1 MRNENPMYTTIL
13 AADAQGMVFAN
24 ALPFT
29 PYSVKHRKCFQDSV
43 RTKDFSVGEYMIGIA
58 SHLQSLPFAHPVLD
72 SRGRV
77 KTVVITGIDL
87 DHYGQM
93 FAKTKLPEG
102 SVLAIFDHKNVR
114 LYRSDESKQYTWE
127 IDSPEMIERMS
138 AKPDE
143 GLFTSAGVDRV
154 KRLYAYKRFYLE
166 GSTSPYLFMRV
177 GIPEERA
184 LAHARNTMF
193 ITVTL
198 LCAAF
203 ILAVAVA
210 WFLGKMIIVQRLDR
224 LADTSLRLG
233 HGDLTARTGLEDSED
248 ELGQVTKAF
257 DDMAAELERIESERK
272 FAEEALRES
281 EEKYRSI
288 FENAVEGIYRS
299 SLDGTYIDLNPAFA
313 RIFGYDSPEELKNA
327 ITDIDR
333 QIYVDPEKRDECNRI
348 VQEQGEAIF
357 EIQVYRKG
365 GGTAWISNSVR
376 AIRDSDGNVTRF
388 EGVVEDITER
398 KRMEEELRQSEEK
411 YRSLATTADSM
422 YLMDRDYR
430 YLSMNDGYLSRFNL
444 PLDKIIG
451 RTYGEFHSQ
460 ESTRTFVETVDHV
473 FESGRPIQIEHRSD
487 RDGRYFLR
495 TFSPVRSPDGKA
507 TTAVTVV
514 SKDITA
520 RKQAEDALR
529 ESEEKYRTMAD
540 SLPQIIFET
549 DLQDRFTFVNSAA
562 SVMTGYTQEFLTELY
577 AAQLIAPEDRK
588 RARSNMERIL
598 AGEESAGNEYTC
610 LRKDGS
616 RYPVSI
622 HSSTITPDNQIVG
635 LRGFVVD
642 ITQRKQME
650 GRLRRAEK
658 MEALG
663 TLAGGVA
670 HDLNN
675 VLGVLV
681 GYSELLLMEI
691 PEEHPWR
698 EHVSQVMQSS
708 QRATAMIQDLLTMA
722 RRGVLVSE
730 VVNLNEVIT
739 DYLETPEFEKLK
751 SYHPSVVFKTE
762 LGKSL
767 LNINGSPVHLGK
779 TIMNLVSNASE
790 AISDQGEVTI
800 RTEIR
805 YLDKPIRGYD
815 EVKEGDYVVLT
826 VSDNGMGI
834 SAKDIEK
841 IFEPFYTKKVMGR
854 SGTGLGLAVVWGTVK
869 DHNGYIDV
877 RSETGKGSTFIIYLP
892 ATREELTRDEEKT
905 APAQYMG
912 RGESILVV
920 DDVTAQREVAT
931 SVLTKLAYAVDA
943 VSSGENAVEYLRT
956 HKADLVVL
964 DMIMDPGIDGLD
976 TYKRILEINPKQ
988 KAIIVS
994 GFSETD
1000 RVHQAQALGAG
1011 AYVKKPYL
1019 LERLGKAVRQELAR
1033 LI

>member
-1 MRNENPMYTTIL
+1 M
-13 AADAQGMVFAN
+13 
-24 ALPFT
+24 
-29 PYSVKHRKCFQDSV
+29 
-43 RTKDFSVGEYMIGIA
+43 GEYMIGIA
-58 SHLQSLPFAHPVLD
+58 SGLQSFPFAYPVLD
-72 SRGRV
+72 SKGRV
-77 KTVVITGIDL
+77 QAVVIVGIDL
-87 DHYGQM
+87 DRYGQM

-102 SVLAIFDHKNVR
+102 SVLAIFDHKNVHI
-114 LYRSDESKQYTWE
+114 YRSYESEESTG
-127 IDSPEMIERMS
+127 ITDAFEMIDHMS
-138 AKPDE
+138 AKPVE
-143 GLFTSAGVDRV
+143 GLFTGAGHDGV

-166 GSTSPYLFMRV
+166 GSASPYLFMRV
-177 GIPEERA
+177 GIPEAQA
-184 LAHARNTMF
+184 LAHARNTLF
-193 ITVTL
+193 ITVAL

-203 ILAVAVA
+203 IIAVAVA

-224 LADTSLRLG
+224 LVDASQRLG
-233 HGDLTARTGLEDSED
+233 YGDLSTRTGLEHSAD

-257 DDMAAELERIESERK
+257 DDMATQLEHKESERK
-272 FAEEALRES
+272 FAEEALRDS

-299 SLDGTYIDLNPAFA
+299 RPDGRYIDVNPAFA
-313 RIFGYDSPEELKNA
+313 RIFGYDSPEELKDA
-327 ITDIDR
+327 VTDIGR
-333 QIYVDPEKRDECNRI
+333 QLYVDPEKRDECIRM
-348 VQEQGEAIF
+348 VQEKGEAIF
-357 EIQVYRKG
+357 EIQVYRKDRSK
-365 GGTAWISNSVR
+365 AWVSNSVR
-376 AIRDSDGNVTRF
+376 TIRDSDGNITYF
-388 EGVVEDITER
+388 EGVAKDITER
-398 KRMEEELRQSEEK
+398 RRMEEDLRKSEEK

-422 YLMDRDYR
+422 YLVDRDYR
-430 YLSMNDGYLSRFNL
+430 YLSMNERHLSRFNL
-444 PLDKIIG
+444 PSDIVIG

-460 ESTRTFVETVDHV
+460 ESTREFVKIVDGV
-473 FESGRPIQIEHRSD
+473 FESGRPIQHEHRSE

-507 TTAVTVV
+507 TAAVTVV
-514 SKDITA
+514 AKDITE
-520 RKQAEDALR
+520 RKHAEEALR
-529 ESEEKYRTMAD
+529 ESEEKYRNMAD

-549 DLQDRFTFVNSAA
+549 DLQGRFTFVNRPA
-562 SVMTGYTQEFLTELY
+562 SVMTGYTQEEFLTELY
-577 AAQLIAPEDRK
+577 AAQLVAPEDRK
-588 RARSNMERIL
+588 RARSNMEMIL
-598 AGEESAGNEYTC
+598 AGKESAGNEYTC

-616 RYPVSI
+616 RCPVSI
-622 HSSTITPDNQIVG
+622 HSSTIIHDNQMVG

-691 PEEHPWR
+691 PEGHPWR
-698 EHVSQVMQSS
+698 RYVSQVMQSS
-708 QRATAMIQDLLTMA
+708 QKATAMIQDLLTLA
-722 RRGVLVSE
+722 RRGVVVSA

-739 DYLETPEFEKLK
+739 DYLESPEFEKLK
-751 SYHPSVVFKTE
+751 AYHPLVTFKTE
-762 LGKSL
+762 LGKDL
-767 LNINGSPVHLGK
+767 LNIKGSPVHLGK

-790 AISDQGEVTI
+790 AISDHGEVRI

-805 YLDKPIRGYD
+805 YLDKPVRGYD
-815 EVKEGDYVVLT
+815 EVEEGDYALLK

-834 SAKDIEK
+834 PARDIEK

-877 RSETGKGSTFIIYLP
+877 KSEAGKGSMFTIYLP
-892 ATREELTRDEEKT
+892 ATREELARDKQKA

-912 RGESILVV
+912 SGESILVV
-920 DDVTAQREVAT
+920 DDVPAQREVAT
-931 SVLTKLAYAVDA
+931 SVLTKLGYSVDS
-943 VSSGENAVEYLRT
+943 VSSGEVAVEYLRT
-956 HKADLVVL
+956 QKADLIVL

-976 TYKRILEINPKQ
+976 TYKRILEINPNQ

-994 GFSETD
+994 GFSETE
-1000 RVHQAQALGAG
+1000 RVSQVQALGAG

-1019 LERLGKAVRQELAR
+1019 LERLGLAVRKELAR
-1033 LI
+1033 SV